1 MNKRGRNSGFTLV
14 ELIIVIVILGI
25 LAAYVTSRLSSLDSS
40 ARRSV
45 MSTLYSSVKSA
56 SSGVHGQAVVTNVAG
71 LESNEVYFENKGVT
85 VKFGYATPDQAG
97 IVAALD
103 DSSIGDGSDI
113 AYSAE
118 GKTIT
123 FKHRTARNGDKC
135 KVTYT
140 YEGTATTYP
149 VIEMDVENC
158 D

>member
-1 MNKRGRNSGFTLV
+1 M
-14 ELIIVIVILGI
+14 
-25 LAAYVTSRLSSLDSS
+25 
-40 ARRSV
+40 
-45 MSTLYSSVKSA
+45 
-56 SSGVHGQAVVTNVAG
+56 
-71 LESNEVYFENKGVT
+71 
-85 VKFGYATPDQAG
+85 
-97 IVAALD
+97 AALD

-149 VIEMDVENC
+149 VIDMDVENC